1 MNILNLDM
9 QRPSHMIPYLI
20 KRNFMKT
27 LCAEQNDLQNLNQR
41 SNSTTSPMWTCKRGV
56 RALF

>member
-27 LCAEQNDLQNLNQR
+27 PCAEQNDLQNLTIRGRTVQR
-41 SNSTTSPMWTCKRGV
+41 YPCGLVNV
-56 RALF
+56 E